1 MLCLLLLKFVDMI
14 NGRDAGVHAHDR
26 DARDRQGKLRRR
38 DRDAHGL
45 PR

>member
-14 NGRDAGVHAHDR
+14 NGRDAGVHAHGR
-26 DARDRQGKLRRR
+26 DARDKQGKPRHRGG
-38 DRDAHGL
+38 DAHGL